1 MNKKDL
7 VAKTSELISQ
17 MDNDQI
23 NQIITAIN
31 SKRSSNQR
39 AKTKQLNVGDVVK
52 FNPSNGGKTIVG
64 SILKVNQKTVLLKT
78 TLGEKWKVSGTLLSL
93 VD

>member
-23 NQIITAIN
+23 NQIIAAIN
-31 SKRSSNQR
+31 STRDLNMR
-39 AKTKQLNVGDVVK
+39 AKTNQLNVGDLVK
-52 FNPSNGGKTIVG
+52 LNMKSGKTVVG
-64 SILKVNQKTVLLKT
+64 NIYKVNQKTVLVKT
-78 TLGEKWKVSGTLLSL
+78 TLGEKWKVSSSL
-93 VD
+93 VSLVH